1 MASRC
6 YNQGI
11 HAIDIQT
18 ISFTADTIKIMLLK
32 STYSMDPDSQ
42 FVSDIVA
49 SEVSGATRQTL
60 GSKTVT
66 KDTTNDRDVFDAA
79 DPTFP
84 SVTTGQTVGGAAV
97 FKDTGSD
104 ATSTLLCFLDT
115 TDTPTNGGDIVVSFS
130 ANGIFYGQI

>member
-1 MASRC
+1 MSSRC
-6 YNQGI
+6 YNEGI
-11 HAIDIQT
+11 HSIDNRNIDY
-18 ISFTADTIKIMLLK
+18 ISDTIKVMLVK

-60 GSKTVT
+60 GSKTIT
-66 KDTTNDRDVFDAA
+66 KDNTNDRDVFDGA
-79 DPTFP
+79 DSTFP
-84 SVTTGQTVGGAAV
+84 SVTTGQTVGGAVV

-104 ATSTLLCFLDT
+104 ATSKLICFSDT
-115 TDTPTNGGDIVVSFS
+115 TDTPTNGGDIVIQWS